1 MRLGKSVVNVGTQ
14 RLKGN
19 GSFVILLGTRDLRAV
34 QSACDHGLDTLHA
47 RLGRSGHR
55 HLHRSAEAGPLLELI
70 CDIFRNKLRF
80 RVRRPRAEWER
91 LQARIFALDPLGR
104 HSGIAADDILDWGL
118 AKRLESEALR
128 KLPEPD
134 FESLR
139 KIVFPASLAKAK
151 ENPAS
156 GGGKHELRNA
166 KAEFNRKMSDR
177 LLCESPLVTDLG
189 LLVGVLMGDDDTSG
203 ETYYCSPSAYS
214 DYDDFYF

>member
-1 MRLGKSVVNVGTQ
+1 MVLLRGPEVV
-14 RLKGN
+14 LDALE
-19 GSFVILLGTRDLRAV
+19 LLSRAV
-34 QSACDHGLDTLHA
+34 SVG
-47 RLGRSGHR
+47 
-55 HLHRSAEAGPLLELI
+55 AG
-70 CDIFRNKLRF
+70 
-80 RVRRPRAEWER
+80 
-91 LQARIFALDPLGR
+91 
-104 HSGIAADDILDWGL
+104 DILDWGL

-134 FESLR
+134 FENLR
-139 KIVFPASLAKAK
+139 KIAFPASLAKTK
-151 ENPAS
+151 EKPAS